1 MKCKKVHSRLSAYQ
15 DGELPV
21 AEAGELE
28 RHLGVC
34 AACQSEWRD
43 TQALVA
49 GLRRLTTPAPFPGF
63 SSRVMAFLRDRPE
76 KKRRWLPSLAYTL
89 ALLLIFISGFLLEV
103 SSNGQYQTGT
113 ATGQRQ
119 NGTAPKTAA
128 TFSAVLA
135 ENQGLG
141 LLAVQDSTLE
151 LCSGGAYEN

>member
-1 MKCKKVHSRLSAYQ
+1 MNCKKVRSRLSAYQ

-21 AEAGELE
+21 PEAGELE
-28 RHLGVC
+28 RHLGAC

-49 GLRRLTTPAPFPGF
+49 GLRRLTAPAPFPGF
-63 SSRVMAFLRDRPE
+63 SSRVMASLRQRPE
-76 KKRRWLPSLAYTL
+76 KRRGWLPALAYTL
-89 ALLLIFISGFLLEV
+89 SLLVIFVSGFLLEV
-103 SSNGQYQTGT
+103 SSNGQ
-113 ATGQRQ
+113 
-119 NGTAPKTAA
+119 TAPAPKAA
-128 TFSAVLA
+128 TTFSAVLA